1 MAPKAKAQ
9 AQAPHTS
16 PQDAMRGVSGAVI
29 LGVPL
34 IYTQEVWFHGGN
46 LSPEAILGLMV
57 ASFGL
62 NFALSNV
69 VGFRAGRTHRPF
81 EDAIVGFGLS
91 FLLATILLGILNR
104 IALDTGWGPN
114 LGIIAISAVPLSLGF
129 ALGNAMAPA
138 EGGPHS
144 EKLNSGP
151 GDVLAAAA
159 GAVLVALNIAPTE
172 EPLLLATEIGWGR
185 LVLLVI
191 LSLVLSYLI
200 VFYAEFNGRSTRTQ
214 ADQPIHTPLIE
225 TMLCYLVALAMS
237 GLMLLT
243 FEAIQGLDGF
253 SLARIVVLGFPASMG
268 SSLGRLLV

>member
-1 MAPKAKAQ
+1 
-9 AQAPHTS
+9 
-16 PQDAMRGVSGAVI
+16 MRGVSGAVI

-62 NFALSNV
+62 NLALSNV

-91 FLLATILLGILNR
+91 FVLATLLLGILNR

-144 EKLNSGP
+144 EELNTGL

-214 ADQPIHTPLIE
+214 ADQPIHSPLIE

-243 FEAIQGLDGF
+243 FEAIQGIDGF